1 MEAYQILVINPGS
14 TSTKIAVFQNLRP
27 VFQKSLSHSPDE
39 LAAFDAVADQFK
51 YRKDCILKEI
61 RAVGMELESFNVIIG
76 RGGLVKPIQSGI
88 YEVNEAMVRDL
99 KNTMLGEHASNLGG
113 LIAKDIADSLPGVK
127 AYIADP
133 IVVDE
138 MNDIARYSGHPDFE
152 RVSIF
157 HALNQKAVA
166 YTFTRSVGREYND
179 MNLIVAHLGGGISI
193 GSHEKGRVIDV
204 NQGLDGEGPFSPERS
219 GTLPVGQ
226 LIREVADNPD
236 KIAEIKK
243 KVVGKGGLVAYLGT
257 NSAQE
262 VEERIKNG
270 DEKARQVYE
279 AMAYQVAKE
288 IGAAAVVLK
297 GRVDAILITGGV
309 AYNDLFIQLLTY
321 RIAWIAPIRVFPGE
335 DEMRA
340 LAQNAYG
347 VVSGEISPKIYK

>member
-27 VFQKSLSHSPDE
+27 VFQKSLRHSPEE
-39 LAAFDAVADQFK
+39 LASFEAVADQFK